1 MAEGEEVEN
10 KQVILKHYVRGSP
23 KESDM
28 EIRTGKT
35 KLKLPE
41 GSSGAIV
48 VKNLYLSC
56 DPYMRNRMSKVEG
69 SYVESFTPGSVS
81 TKCTD
86 LDNFLILNVNSVIF
100 FVFFTV
106 AMGTVG

>member
-10 KQVILKHYVRGSP
+10 KQVILNHCVRGSP
-23 KESDM
+23 KGSDM
-28 EIRTGKT
+28 EIRTARK
-35 KLKLPE
+35 KLKLPG

-56 DPYMRNRMSKVEG
+56 DPYMRNRMSKMEG

-86 LDNFLILNVNSVIF
+86 LDNF
-100 FVFFTV
+100 
-106 AMGTVG
+106 